1 MKNVFILIGS
11 SGIAQAIPIAISPVL
26 TRLYSPEEFGKFA
39 LYASIVAIFSVIATA
54 RYEQAIHLPKYRRD
68 AMHIVILSIIVTIII
83 SCIVLIVILMFDFEI
98 KRLMINTGTSEF
110 LYWIPC
116 SIMVIG
122 IYQTLY
128 YWENRK
134 ASYIRIALS
143 RTLQSSTSG
152 LGQVSAGYMTVSAGG
167 LIGGQLLAQA
177 ISMVYLIKTGYSED
191 EKILK
196 KIKRNK
202 IIAMAKRYKKFPQ
215 YMIFGHMLNTI
226 SGYMPLFVIGSLYG
240 PAVAGLYSLA
250 QRVTI
255 TPLSLIGG
263 AIGDVYRSEA
273 SNKYRESGNCL
284 ELFKFTVIRLSIVSI
299 ILILP
304 IYFWGAEVF
313 NFVFGPN
320 WSGAG
325 DIASL
330 LSVMIFFQ
338 CISSPTSETVLLGGL
353 MKLDL
358 AWQLLRLCLSVLALY
373 VGYKISPDNPSLSII
388 IFSCTFAFL
397 YVLHLYMQY
406 KVANGSI
413 GELK

>member
-1 MKNVFILIGS
+1 MKNILILIGS

-68 AMHIVILSIIVTIII
+68 AIHIVILSITITVII
-83 SCIVLIVILMFDFEI
+83 SCTVLIAILIFDFQI
-98 KRLMINTGTSEF
+98 KRLMTNTGVSEF

-116 SIMVIG
+116 SIFVIG
-122 IYQTLY
+122 IYQALY

-152 LGQVSAGYMTVSAGG
+152 VGQVSAGYMTVSAVG
-167 LIGGQLLAQA
+167 LIGGQLLAQT
-177 ISMVYLIKTGYSED
+177 ISMIYLIKAGYSED
-191 EKILK
+191 KKILK
-196 KIKRNK
+196 KIKKNK
-202 IIAMAKRYKKFPQ
+202 ILALAKRYKKFPK
-215 YMIFGHMLNTI
+215 YMIFGHMLNTV

-273 SNKYRESGNCL
+273 SNKYRESGSCL
-284 ELFKFTVIRLSIVSI
+284 ELFKFTVYRLSIVSI

-313 NFVFGPN
+313 KFVFGPN

-373 VGYKISPDNPSLSII
+373 VGYKISPDNPSFSII